1 MKRPDIL
8 PSIALLR
15 ARIGTWR
22 EAASRIAL
30 VPTMGAL
37 HAGHISLANIA
48 KDAAERTIVSIF
60 VNPKQFAPG
69 EDFDQYPRTFEGD
82 LDKLGAAGVDAV
94 FAPPVSEIY
103 PPGFATTIM
112 LTGPAAAG
120 LEDRFRP
127 THFQGVATVVAKLLI
142 AALPD
147 VAIFGE
153 KDFQQLRV
161 IGRLVADLALP
172 VDIIGAPIARE
183 QDGLAMSS
191 RNAYLSASERAVAP
205 VLNAILRHCET
216 GIRGG
221 EAVAGVLDAGRADAA
236 AAGFVLDYLELR
248 DAETLAPVAG
258 PSDRPCR
265 LLVAAYLGRTRLID
279 NIAILAPN
287 AETER
292 KDPD

>member
-1 MKRPDIL
+1 MNQPDVL
-8 PSIALLR
+8 TSIAVLR
-15 ARIGTWR
+15 GRIGTWR

-37 HAGHISLANIA
+37 HAGHVSLVDIA
-48 KDAAERTIVSIF
+48 KDVAERTIVSIF

-69 EDFDQYPRTFEGD
+69 EDFDRYPRTFEAD
-82 LDKLGAAGVDAV
+82 LEKLGAIGVDAV
-94 FAPPVSEIY
+94 FAPPVTEIY
-103 PPGFATTIM
+103 PPGFATTIT
-112 LTGPAAAG
+112 LAGPAVAG

-127 THFQGVATVVAKLLI
+127 THFQGVATVVTKLLI

-153 KDFQQLRV
+153 KDFQQLQV

-172 VDIIGAPIARE
+172 VEIIGAPIARE

-191 RNAYLSASERAVAP
+191 RNAYLSAAERAVAP
-205 VLNAILRHCET
+205 ALNFILRQCET
-216 GIRGG
+216 RIRRG
-221 EAVAGVLDAGRADAA
+221 EAVASVLDAGRADAA

-248 DAETLAPVAG
+248 DAETLAPVAA

-279 NIAILAPN
+279 NIAILALD

>member
-1 MKRPDIL
+1 MNRPEIL

-15 ARIGTWR
+15 ARIASWR
-22 EAASRIAL
+22 AAASSIAL

-37 HAGHISLANIA
+37 HAGHISLATIA
-48 KDAAERTIVSIF
+48 RQAAERTIVSIF

-69 EDFDQYPRTFEGD
+69 EDFDRYPRTFEAD

-103 PPGFATTIM
+103 PPGFATTIT
-112 LTGPAAAG
+112 LAGPAAAG

-142 AALPD
+142 AAAPD

-183 QDGLAMSS
+183 KDGLAMSS
-191 RNAYLSASERAVAP
+191 RNAYLSAAERSVAP
-205 VLNAILRHCET
+205 ALHAILRQCEAA
-216 GIRGG
+216 IRGG
-221 EAVAGVLDAGRADAA
+221 EAVASVLEAGRADAA

-248 DAETLAPVAG
+248 DAETLAPVDG

-279 NIAILAPN
+279 NIAILAAD

-292 KDPD
+292 KDAE

>member
-1 MKRPDIL
+1 MNRPDIL

-48 KDAAERTIVSIF
+48 KEAAERTIVSIF

-69 EDFDQYPRTFEGD
+69 EDFDRYPRTFEAD
-82 LDKLGAAGVDAV
+82 LEKLGAVGVDAV

-103 PPGFATTIM
+103 PQGFATTIT
-112 LTGPAAAG
+112 LAGPAVAG

-161 IGRLVADLALP
+161 IGRLVTDLA
-172 VDIIGAPIARE
+172 
-183 QDGLAMSS
+183 
-191 RNAYLSASERAVAP
+191 
-205 VLNAILRHCET
+205 
-216 GIRGG
+216 
-221 EAVAGVLDAGRADAA
+221 
-236 AAGFVLDYLELR
+236 
-248 DAETLAPVAG
+248 
-258 PSDRPCR
+258 
-265 LLVAAYLGRTRLID
+265 
-279 NIAILAPN
+279 
-287 AETER
+287 
-292 KDPD
+292 